1 MANDQ
6 NCRVF
11 LVPVHKQI
19 DEIHIDELAKMRESL
34 NPNQMERLLT
44 DFALEAVKTDHL
56 EADELDQLHV
66 LINFLRKIQTGGA
79 VNN

>member
-11 LVPVHKQI
+11 LVPVHK
-19 DEIHIDELAKMRESL
+19 EIEQTHIDELAKMRESIS
-34 NPNQMERLLT
+34 PGQMERLLT
-44 DFALEAVKTDHL
+44 DFALEALKTDHL

-66 LINFLRKIQTGGA
+66 LINFLRKITTEGGL
-79 VNN
+79 NN

>member
-11 LVPVHKQI
+11 LVPVHKKI
-19 DEIHIDELAKMRESL
+19 DQIHIDELAKMRESL

-44 DFALEAVKTDHL
+44 DFALEAVKADHL

-66 LINFLRKIQTGGA
+66 LINFLRKIQTEGGG
-79 VNN
+79 